1 MSIYGRRRLKKEC
14 TSTFT
19 LKKDGKYKINEHQ
32 HDPMLEIQTEIM
44 LVFADVDKIIIENP
58 TTSIKNVYDQKE
70 IELVNKYGP
79 ELVAA
84 YWPVFQSKDKLSLNY
99 LPTSII

>member
-1 MSIYGRRRLKKEC
+1 MKTQEDPKEKHKKNMN
-14 TSTFT
+14 TKKTMKKSTNRNIKQNMKT
-19 LKKDGKYKINEHQ
+19 LDKGHQ
-32 HDPMLEIQTEIM
+32 HDPMETFQTDIM
-44 LVFADVDKIIIENP
+44 LALAEVDKTIISNT

-84 YWPVFQSKDKLSLNY
+84 Y
-99 LPTSII
+99 